1 MASTRRP
8 LLALAGLL
16 AAFGLAFVIGNA
28 TSTGDDSSTASG
40 LEQVDL
46 TGRSVAVPS
55 IAVTRELPS
64 LRQAPQPAA
73 TGGSVAS
80 GGSTGTGTATGI
92 GSTSSRRPRAPAVP
106 RARGGSPST
115 GGSEHRWFPEWVHRQ
130 PSPAAA
136 RVASSSTWDPWRSRK
151 GPPSPGTG

>member
-16 AAFGLAFVIGNA
+16 IAFGLAFVIGNA
-28 TSTGDDSSTASG
+28 TSSGDDSSTASG

-73 TGGSVAS
+73 TGGSAAS

-92 GSTSSRRPRAPAVP
+92 GST
-106 RARGGSPST
+106 GGAGSTST
-115 GGSEHRWFPEWVHRQ
+115 GGST
-130 PSPAAA
+130 SGG
-136 RVASSSTWDPWRSRK
+136 STGGGST
-151 GPPSPGTG
+151 GNPPPPPPG